1 MDQCRDLLHT
11 TRKRRKGEGLA
22 WNVKTK
28 ASKNERGGRGEGM
41 RGKEKYDHSSCTHF
55 SLVPPWLHSLDSV
68 FFKWYLKR
76 FFLLHSW
83 GLASIL
89 GAPWLAGFFFGF
101 YFKRSVRGRSLVSL
115 PLHCFL
121 ILLLQASFNNEM
133 VTSVV
138 FNICNYSQSYCRRTK
153 MSV

>member
-1 MDQCRDLLHT
+1 
-11 TRKRRKGEGLA
+11 
-22 WNVKTK
+22 
-28 ASKNERGGRGEGM
+28 M
-41 RGKEKYDHSSCTHF
+41 RGKEKYGHSSCTHF

-76 FFLLHSW
+76 FFFFYYT
-83 GLASIL
+83 
-89 GAPWLAGFFFGF
+89 AGG
-101 YFKRSVRGRSLVSL
+101 
-115 PLHCFL
+115 
-121 ILLLQASFNNEM
+121 LLLYWVDHGLQAFFLAFILKKCKRTFIGKSIVTLFLNFTLQVSFNNEM